1 MSFNTGLSGI
11 RAANTDL
18 SVTGNNIANAGTIGF
33 KSSRAEFGDVYTS
46 SLLGGGS
53 NVPGSGVT
61 TLTLRQAF
69 GQGNLKFTQNAM
81 DLSVN
86 GAGFFV
92 LNGND
97 GQLFS
102 RAGAFGLDK
111 DGNIVNSTGANL
123 QGFLADADGNVG
135 GILSNLKVLK
145 LFFHLKYYQVGL
157 IYASF
162 LNLNFSYSLI

>member
-46 SLLGGGS
+46 SLLGGGA

-92 LNGND
+92 LIALQSGNY
-97 GQLFS
+97 
-102 RAGAFGLDK
+102 LD
-111 DGNIVNSTGANL
+111 DIATGAIT
-123 QGFLADADGNVG
+123 GAVIAFLIPFVNKQ
-135 GILSNLKVLK
+135 IS
-145 LFFHLKYYQVGL
+145 
-157 IYASF
+157 
-162 LNLNFSYSLI
+162 